1 MTSIAVVNYYEILGI
16 TNDATTKDI
25 NSAYK
30 RLALKHHPD
39 KSGGSTESID
49 EFRKIQQAV
58 ETLRDPHR
66 RSTHDAHLAR
76 QRKLDDHVLFSAS
89 YHGWR
94 PQNPFWYNMRNSNA
108 RYMYSYANS
117 VHMDPFSNESL
128 EERERCEADVRFG
141 EEIRREQEVEER
153 RAEEE
158 RVRRE
163 EMERERERERERFGR
178 AGFWGGGFG
187 SAYFAA
193 SFQGSNFRGY
203 EGGGW
208 REQNEEGYTQ
218 MEEEF
223 YYGCWDGEED
233 EQHSCDYAE
242 WDAEDEQGEDQQF
255 EEGDEALHH
264 DNGNDQE
271 HDCEV
276 MEEGVQLD
284 KDVNLDEEVKPD
296 EACDDSFNPVTP
308 SQQSHGHNPAEDYT
322 HQETPIP
329 EESNESDEPENKEN
343 QGGIPLSE
351 ADQEPAIFY
360 ECYSDEDSFTDAHS
374 QISSSFSPPR
384 SSVPQPPESELPP
397 ETNPYLA
404 PFIPYFNA
412 KLNHPSGRYT
422 QEDMHVEFQGI
433 VMETFCG
440 WLEGV
445 RQTFTHAQPL
455 PTHQSKEQCLHLGPW
470 EKEFEH
476 VECEACHRWMPVYTL
491 TCPGCGCKACVGS
504 RYLSSLERLNL
515 SDGSVIAED
524 RYRASNILWFDIPQ

>member
-1 MTSIAVVNYYEILGI
+1 MTSITVVNYYEILGI
-16 TNDATTKDI
+16 SNDATTKDI

-39 KSGGSTESID
+39 KAGGSTESID

-66 RSTHDAHLAR
+66 RKTHDAHLTR

-117 VHMDPFSNESL
+117 VHMDPFSNESR

-141 EEIRREQEVEER
+141 EEIRREQEEEER
-153 RAEEE
+153 REEEE
-158 RVRRE
+158 RVRRG
-163 EMERERERERERFGR
+163 EMERERGRFGEP
-178 AGFWGGGFG
+178 GFWGGGFG
-187 SAYFAA
+187 GANVGDA
-193 SFQGSNFRGY
+193 SFGGTNFEGANFRGY
-203 EGGGW
+203 EGGNW

-233 EQHSCDYAE
+233 EQHSQHYAE
-242 WDAEDEQGEDQQF
+242 WDDEEDGQGEDQQF
-255 EEGDEALHH
+255 EEGDDTLHH
-264 DNGNDQE
+264 DNGSDQD
-271 HDCEV
+271 HDHEV

-284 KDVNLDEEVKPD
+284 EDVNVDEEVKPD
-296 EACDDSFNPVTP
+296 EVRDDSFNPTTP
-308 SQQSHGHNPAEDYT
+308 PQQSHKHNPTTKDYT
-322 HQETPIP
+322 FQETPVS
-329 EESNESDEPENKEN
+329 EESNESDETENEDN
-343 QGGIPLSE
+343 PSGIPLSE
-351 ADQEPAIFY
+351 NEQEPTIFY
-360 ECYSDEDSFTDAHS
+360 DCHSDQDSFTDAYS
-374 QISSSFSPPR
+374 QISNPFSRRQSSI
-384 SSVPQPPESELPP
+384 PQPPESELPP
-397 ETNPYLA
+397 ETHPYIA
-404 PFIPYFNA
+404 PFIPYLNA

-422 QEDMHVEFQGI
+422 QEDMHVELRGI

-455 PTHQSKEQCLHLGPW
+455 PTHQSAEQCLHLGPW
-470 EKEFEH
+470 DKDFEH
-476 VECEACHRWMPVYTL
+476 AECL
-491 TCPGCGCKACVGS
+491 CGM
-504 RYLSSLERLNL
+504 
-515 SDGSVIAED
+515 
-524 RYRASNILWFDIPQ
+524 